1 MATSPPDLPDLR
13 LRILL
18 GERVMVGPGKAE
30 LLDRIRDCGSI
41 SAAGRA
47 MGMSYKRAWSLVD
60 EMNGG
65 FAEPLVVSARGGP
78 GGGGASLT
86 ATGVAVLAL
95 RALRTPG
102 TRWLGRLLMAGLV
115 FKLGLEAGWA
125 NPVGFNDAWG
135 FNVVYAAHLTGA
147 AAGLATALVLGW
159 LPSASR
165 RNS

>member
-1 MATSPPDLPDLR
+1 MATSSPDLPDLR

-18 GERVMVGPGKAE
+18 GEGVMVGPGKAE

-86 ATGVAVLAL
+86 ATGAAVLAHYHAVVAAARRAGTADL
-95 RALRTPG
+95 QALRG
-102 TRWLGRLLMAGLV
+102 LMRSDGV
-115 FKLGLEAGWA
+115 PDDMSDGK
-125 NPVGFNDAWG
+125 
-135 FNVVYAAHLTGA
+135 
-147 AAGLATALVLGW
+147 
-159 LPSASR
+159 
-165 RNS
+165 